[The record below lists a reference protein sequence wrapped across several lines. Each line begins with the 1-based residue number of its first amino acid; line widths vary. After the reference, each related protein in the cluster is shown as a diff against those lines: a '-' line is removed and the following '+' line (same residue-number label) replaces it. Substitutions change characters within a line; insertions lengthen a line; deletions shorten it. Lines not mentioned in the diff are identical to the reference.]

1 MGDSLLENRQHL
13 PNSGRIFLKPVLV
26 LQVSLMN
33 VQVFVLFC
41 PVNSC
46 VCILDLDICFLVL
59 LLPILPGFSLKK
71 HGSSQEGFCQI
82 QRAFGAPYP
91 PRLVGM
97 MSETGSWGENLSH
110 GCLTLTTC

>member
-1 MGDSLLENRQHL
+1 M
-13 PNSGRIFLKPVLV
+13 FVCLV
-26 LQVSLMN
+26 
-33 VQVFVLFC
+33 
-41 PVNSC
+41 
-46 VCILDLDICFLVL
+46 DLDICFLVL

-97 MSETGSWGENLSH
+97 MSETGSWGGKPFPWLSH
-110 GCLTLTTC
+110 FDFVLALVFGEDFNFDFLNEHELIFSF